1 MEILLGESLWQMPK
15 YNAHQLQCFTEH
27 YISTLATLK
36 TQLLF
41 IRKPQPLKKRFE
53 DFETGNAGDAKEEKD
68 EKEGFPSIRFQSFG
82 IQMRASAS
90 QILLGANSNK
100 SR

>member
-1 MEILLGESLWQMPK
+1 MPT
-15 YNAHQLQCFTEH
+15 A
-27 YISTLATLK
+27 LK
-36 TQLLF
+36 TQLLL

-53 DFETGNAGDAKEEKD
+53 DFETGNAGDAKE